1 MVRSPTISS
10 PFRLPLGPVFVN
22 CVPSVPCTCPDP
34 LGAMNCP
41 PSARATSQSPLATAA
56 VSPFLATIT
65 SHLQLT
71 ENTATLSPA
80 FATLTDR
87 VRNNSF
93 VCHSYK
99 KHPGWGS
106 HRSSQIFFFRNLTT
120 RLSPL
125 SAMSFVIRT
134 YGKSA
139 SNSCRI
145 RTSKTQ
151 DLKPFRMNTSEK
163 TPRGVPPSSQN
174 LSVFAVRFVV
184 NAPNFELPFS
194 NFVLRSTWN
203 KSPARAS
210 SQVRGDVH
218 A

>member
-1 MVRSPTISS
+1 MVRSSTISS
-10 PFRLPLGPVFVN
+10 LFRLPLCPVFVI
-22 CVPSVPCTCPDP
+22 CVSSVPGSCPETFWD
-34 LGAMNCP
+34 LTVS
-41 PSARATSQSPLATAA
+41 PSALATSHSPLATAA
-56 VSPFLATIT
+56 VSPFLATLT

-80 FATLTDR
+80 FATLADR
-87 VRNNSF
+87 VRHNSF

-163 TPRGVPPSSQN
+163 PPPGGTSLQPKSFGFHRGVRCEPTEFRVSIFEFRPSILMEQIPCSR
-174 LSVFAVRFVV
+174 VF
-184 NAPNFELPFS
+184 
-194 NFVLRSTWN
+194 TG
-203 KSPARAS
+203 AR
-210 SQVRGDVH
+210 
-218 A
+218 

>member
-1 MVRSPTISS
+1 MVHSSTISS
-10 PFRLPLGPVFVN
+10 PFRLPLYPVFVN
-22 CVPSVPCTCPDP
+22 CVSCVPGACPDP
-34 LGAMNCP
+34 VGRLKFP
-41 PSARATSQSPLATAA
+41 WSALTTSHSPLATAA
-56 VSPFLATIT
+56 VSPFLATLT

-87 VRNNSF
+87 VRHNSF
-93 VCHSYK
+93 VCHSYR

-163 TPRGVPPSSQN
+163 TPGGVPPSSQN
-174 LSVFAVRFVV
+174 LLVFAVRFVV
-184 NAPNFELPFS
+184 NRPNFEFPFS
-194 NFVLRSTWN
+194 NFVLRSSWN

>member
-1 MVRSPTISS
+1 MVRSSTISS
-10 PFRLPLGPVFVN
+10 PFRLPLCPVFVN
-22 CVPSVPCTCPDP
+22 CVSSVAGTCPETFWD
-34 LGAMNCP
+34 LTVS
-41 PSARATSQSPLATAA
+41 PSALATSHSPLATAA
-56 VSPFLATIT
+56 VSPFLATLA

-71 ENTATLSPA
+71 ENTTTLSPA

-87 VRNNSF
+87 ARHNSF

-174 LSVFAVRFVV
+174 PSVSTGRFVV
-184 NAPNFELPFS
+184 NPTNFESPFS
-194 NFVLRSTWN
+194 NFVLQSAWN